1 MVWWEATTLLRPRYR
16 RQTPACALVGI
27 LKGAPKS
34 RRSDLHPDMNSDSNQ
49 GGRPLIELERA
60 YKPGRADIP
69 LTAQDDL
76 LGGLVCFLARIAHT
90 REPNCDELR
99 TLATPLPKK
108 AVGQANPSKHVWF
121 LCCFCLT
128 VLRTRFHPVSHL
140 SSSQVAG
147 LDTFQ

>member
-60 YKPGRADIP
+60 CKPGRADIP
-69 LTAQDDL
+69 LHKMTCLEDL
-76 LGGLVCFLARIAHT
+76 FASWPESLIPESRIVT
-90 REPNCDELR
+90 NSEL
-99 TLATPLPKK
+99 L
-108 AVGQANPSKHVWF
+108 Q
-121 LCCFCLT
+121 
-128 VLRTRFHPVSHL
+128 LR
-140 SSSQVAG
+140 
-147 LDTFQ
+147 FQKRQ